1 MRLEHRIEKL
11 ESEVSEIKTRQ
22 AVHESKI
29 DKIENKI
36 EKIESNTSWTVRLIL
51 GAVILAAL
59 NLLLKGGV

>member
-1 MRLEHRIEKL
+1 MEQRIEKL
-11 ESEVSEIKTRQ
+11 EGDVIEMKTRL

>member
-1 MRLEHRIEKL
+1 MEHRIEKL
-11 ESEVSEIKTRQ
+11 ESDVIELKTRI
-22 AVHESKI
+22 AVHDSKI

>member
-1 MRLEHRIEKL
+1 MEQRIEKL
-11 ESEVSEIKTRQ
+11 ESDFIEMKTRL